1 MLDLKCHS
9 FILGLLLQALKKKK
23 TQPTIINACTV
34 QKMINRY

>member
-9 FILGLLLQALKKKK
+9 FILGLLLQALKKK